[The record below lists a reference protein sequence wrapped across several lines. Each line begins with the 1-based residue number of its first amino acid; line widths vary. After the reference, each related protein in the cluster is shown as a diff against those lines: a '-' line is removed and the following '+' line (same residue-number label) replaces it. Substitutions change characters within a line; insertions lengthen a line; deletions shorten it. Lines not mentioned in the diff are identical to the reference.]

1 MNMLNRLLPTWCLN
15 KKKRPTTKAELSQ
28 FLLDLVGD
36 NVIDYEEYA
45 MIEGILQFSSL
56 RVRDVMIS
64 RSQMVTLD
72 GNQALSD
79 CIAIVSNS
87 HHSRFPVV
95 DKTIDNIKGLV
106 LSKDLLIH
114 SQQVDAHNKKI
125 ADIARAAIFVPESK
139 RLDALLKEFQ
149 STHNHRAI
157 VVDEYGGVS
166 GVITIEDV
174 IEQIT
179 GEIEDEHDHVHNKVY
194 IHSLNENIHLV
205 DALTPVDHFNDEFD
219 TNFSDEYFDTIGGL
233 VAQKFGCVPKPGESC
248 SMQQLSF
255 KVLRVNSRQI
265 QSFEV
270 TRID

>member
-1 MNMLNRLLPTWCLN
+1 MNMLDRLLPNWRSN
-15 KKKRPTTKAELSQ
+15 KTTRPSTKAELSQ

-36 NVIDYEEYA
+36 NVIDYEEYE

-72 GNQALSD
+72 CSQPLSD
-79 CIAIVSNS
+79 CITIVSNS

-95 DKTIDNIKGLV
+95 DKNIDNIKGLV
-106 LSKDLLIH
+106 LAKDLLIH
-114 SQQVDAHNKKI
+114 SQFSDARNKKV

-149 STHNHRAI
+149 STHNHMAI

-179 GEIEDEHDHVHNKVY
+179 GEIEDEHDLAHDKVY

-205 DALTPVDHFNDEFD
+205 DALTPVDIFNDEFD
-219 TNFSDEYFDTIGGL
+219 TTFSDEYFDTIGGL
-233 VAQKFGCVPKPGESC
+233 VAQKFGCVPKPGQSC
-248 SMQQLSF
+248 TLQKLTF
-255 KVLRVNSRQI
+255 KVLRANSRQI

-270 TRID
+270 TRLD